1 MKGEKQRHAEKVA
14 AARARMA
21 ELATKFVNRTTAE
34 LVTLRAALA
43 RDGRECFEEIGHLA
57 HRMAGTGATLGFD
70 ALAEHAMRIETIAD
84 SHKASPIDAATRAEI
99 ETEVDAMEEELKGLR
114 GT

>member
-1 MKGEKQRHAEKVA
+1 MKGEKQIHAEKVA

-21 ELATKFVNRTTAE
+21 ELATKFVTRSTNE
-34 LVTLRAALA
+34 LATLRELLA
-43 RDGRECFEEIGHLA
+43 QEGQGGFAEIEHLA

-70 ALAEHAMRIETIAD
+70 QLAEHAMRIETIAD
-84 SHKASPIDAATRAEI
+84 ARKASPIDDATRAEI
-99 ETEVDAMEEELKGLR
+99 ATEVEAIEAELKKLR